1 MTSSSNLNEYNS
13 DNDGTATTTRIRLLY
28 ASQSGRA
35 KACARRVARTLQMH
49 CCVGRD
55 VDGSAGRLCSLTVI
69 PPVSMDDYT
78 STFSSLQEAVAS
90 WQSNTIILF
99 FISTTGDG
107 EPPDN
112 MKRTWQQ
119 L

>member
-1 MTSSSNLNEYNS
+1 MTISSNANEYNS
-13 DNDGTATTTRIRLLY
+13 NNDTTPTTRIRLLY

-49 CCVGRD
+49 CCVGSG
-55 VDGSAGRLCSLTVI
+55 VDGSAGRTSLTVI

-90 WQSNTIILF
+90 WQLNTIILF